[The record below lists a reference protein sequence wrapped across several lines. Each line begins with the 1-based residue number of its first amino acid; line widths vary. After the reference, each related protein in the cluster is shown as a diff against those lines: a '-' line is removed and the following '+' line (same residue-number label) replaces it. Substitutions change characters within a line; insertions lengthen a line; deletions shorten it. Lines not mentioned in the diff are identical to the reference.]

1 VPLHGANDTRAAG
14 SFWTVPAQPV
24 RRRLA
29 IIVLAAL
36 ALAAG
41 VSGIVVGANH
51 DDGDGGPS
59 GPVPEAGRAEPKEQV
74 SFLARIVPPAADR
87 DEAARGPAV
96 PRSVADLARRLP
108 LERKVAQLFLFGFRG
123 TDSTAEIFG
132 RLRRLDLGGVVL
144 AGPNYLDAAQL
155 SALAGEVSAV
165 ARRAR
170 HVPPWVMASQ
180 EGGDLNSFPDL
191 PPSAAPADLGSAREA
206 AAQARDSADT
216 LRGLG
221 VTGVLGPVV
230 DVGLPAGSALG
241 ARVYSD
247 EPDEVAAFAD
257 ATVRAYRRE
266 RVFSS
271 VRHFPGLGSA
281 DQSTEDGPASVG
293 LGLPELRGRDL
304 LPFEAA
310 IAAGVPGVTLS
321 HALYPMSDFTV
332 PGSLSKEVATDLLR
346 DDRGFEGV
354 ALTDDLA
361 DPAITTLSSVPG
373 AAVRAVRAGADM
385 LLVSGPAGDQQ
396 AAYVAVLRAVR
407 AGRIPREQVDQAV
420 GRILVAKENYG
431 LIR

>member
-1 VPLHGANDTRAAG
+1 
-14 SFWTVPAQPV
+14 
-24 RRRLA
+24 
-29 IIVLAAL
+29 
-36 ALAAG
+36 
-41 VSGIVVGANH
+41 
-51 DDGDGGPS
+51 
-59 GPVPEAGRAEPKEQV
+59 
-74 SFLARIVPPAADR
+74 
-87 DEAARGPAV
+87 
-96 PRSVADLARRLP
+96 
-108 LERKVAQLFLFGFRG
+108 
-123 TDSTAEIFG
+123 
-132 RLRRLDLGGVVL
+132 
-144 AGPNYLDAAQL
+144 
-155 SALAGEVSAV
+155 
-165 ARRAR
+165 
-170 HVPPWVMASQ
+170 M
-180 EGGDLNSFPDL
+180 
-191 PPSAAPADLGSAREA
+191 
-206 AAQARDSADT
+206 
-216 LRGLG
+216 
-221 VTGVLGPVV
+221 LGPVV

-293 LGLPELRGRDL
+293 LGLPELRARDL

-310 IAAGVPGVTLS
+310 IAAGVPSVTLS
-321 HALYPMSDFTV
+321 HALYPMSNFTV
-332 PGSLSKEVATDLLR
+332 PGSLSKEVATEVLRNDL
-346 DDRGFEGV
+346 GFEGV

-396 AAYVAVLRAVR
+396 AAYIAVLRAVR
-407 AGRIPREQVDQAV
+407 AGRIPRERVDQAV